1 METHCLA
8 QPFSCLGYEKAGEP
22 SATPPPSRAPSSFLP
37 LFHPLCIAVGHP
49 RTNITLHQLGYFHF
63 AHSAILL
70 AQLGSIG
77 RAQSIFFLSV
87 FMFLIAIFLSG
98 NFKKKS
104 SVSPLLNS
112 SILLLN
118 FALNIFSTTWLSS
131 YKTYLQNITVPNQK
145 LHFMCIFNYY

>member
-77 RAQSIFFLSV
+77 RAQSIFFISV
-87 FMFLIAIFLSG
+87 YVFDS
-98 NFKKKS
+98 
-104 SVSPLLNS
+104 
-112 SILLLN
+112 
-118 FALNIFSTTWLSS
+118 NIFIREFQKEKFRFTTTEFVYSIIKFCSEYIFHYL
-131 YKTYLQNITVPNQK
+131 TLILQNIPTKHHRSESKVAFYV
-145 LHFMCIFNYY
+145 HF